1 MPSARSSDPPHRDE
15 IHGDVDDS
23 IDEIAEKGKDK
34 TDFDGPSPLANDN
47 DANGDSMPALENT
60 EEFIQARIG
69 YVGFIDQMGL
79 EGVVILKTIDGKEFP
94 MRAFSGEVA
103 KHISRFQE
111 GDKGSIP
118 TIYNLVEEI
127 AVLQDLLLYEIR
139 VYQSGSVLRANLYF
153 KSRNKKDLVLRGYRA
168 SDSIALA
175 SYYDIPIKVRK
186 NLFEEALEKN

>member
-1 MPSARSSDPPHRDE
+1 MPKGPFE
-15 IHGDVDDS
+15 EEEYI
-23 IDEIAEKGKDK
+23 IAKI
-34 TDFDGPSPLANDN
+34 S
-47 DANGDSMPALENT
+47 
-60 EEFIQARIG
+60 
-69 YVGFIDQMGL
+69 YVGFVDQVGL
-79 EGVVILKTIDGKEFP
+79 EGVVILKSEDGKEFP

-127 AVLQDLLLYEIR
+127 AVMQDLLLVEVR

-153 KSRNKKDLVLRGYRA
+153 KRRDGELVLRNYRA

-175 SYYDIPIKVRK
+175 AYYDIPIKVRK
-186 NLFEEALEKN
+186 NLFEEAIER